1 MKGWLLAGQ
10 SHHGHRDPQKHN
22 VSILTLDPRNLQI
35 SIFQQPWA
43 YVKTMS
49 DHGGILSHPSSPPPP
64 PIPPIPVYLWLIW
77 EVVETAH
84 HARP

>member
-1 MKGWLLAGQ
+1 MKGLLLAGQ
-10 SHHGHRDPQKHN
+10 SYPSHRDPQKHN

-49 DHGGILSHPSSPPPP
+49 DHGGILSHPSFPAILPP
-64 PIPPIPVYLWLIW
+64 PVYLWLIW
-77 EVVETAH
+77 EVVERAH